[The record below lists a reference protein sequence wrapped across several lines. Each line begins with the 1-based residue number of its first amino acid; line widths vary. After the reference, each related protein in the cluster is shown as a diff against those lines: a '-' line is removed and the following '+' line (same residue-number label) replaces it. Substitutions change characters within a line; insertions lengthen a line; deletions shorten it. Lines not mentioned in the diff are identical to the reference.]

1 LYCNK
6 AGKKSGSTPETPQK
20 EGMMYMKIRNLGI
33 NVRVSPDEKKRIS
46 KNSKKCGLSL
56 SEYLR
61 QLANGYE
68 PLPNQPYEF
77 EEFTFI
83 LERIYTDMK
92 VNFTAETEQKLL
104 DVLKSIQ
111 ERFVLPLRRKNSGND
126 ENMAD

>member
-1 LYCNK
+1 VWF
-6 AGKKSGSTPETPQK
+6 G
-20 EGMMYMKIRNLGI
+20 
-33 NVRVSPDEKKRIS
+33 
-46 KNSKKCGLSL
+46 L

-68 PLPNQPYEF
+68 PIPSQPYEF

-92 VNFTAETEQKLL
+92 VSFTAETEQKLL
-104 DVLKSIQ
+104 AVLKSIQ
-111 ERFVLPLRRKNSGND
+111 ERFILPRRRKNSGND